1 VADRDPVTA
10 VYVVVY
16 LDEVPGP
23 FNRDVNVKGPAPPPL
38 RSACERYERFYIRV
52 SVRVLSAGLP
62 APVPRRPEEMHVMH
76 PGCRGGE
83 REREREE
90 K

>member
-38 RSACERYERFYIRV
+38 RSACERYERFYIRA
-52 SVRVLSAGLP
+52 SVRSQRGAPRSPP
-62 APVPRRPEEMHVMH
+62 AEDANARDASPPRR
-76 PGCRGGE
+76 GE
-83 REREREE
+83 GA